1 MIMYYIK
8 FEESIILNVFLVEV
22 DFFICEFIWLFQIVD
37 KKGVCM
43 LVVVMKVDKVLEG
56 LFEKVILDVVSIGF
70 GYVCVC
76 NCIFVDDS
84 IVVVRC

>member
-1 MIMYYIK
+1 M
-8 FEESIILNVFLVEV
+8 
-22 DFFICEFIWLFQIVD
+22 
-37 KKGVCM
+37 CM

-84 IVVVRC
+84 IVVVRCWELELFNDYLDFRNIDWSMVGIFIFVWRFVKI